1 MGAIIGPIGTPA
13 TVPKGPLTARTA
25 KVVAFGRAARQ
36 GWRAMTRFWHHF
48 WHYWATIWGAAGQ
61 VAAMADRTH
70 MGLMAAGIAFFGMFA
85 IFPALAALIAVFGL
99 VADPVVVEEQLA
111 YFDDVMPPG
120 ADALISD
127 QVHRL
132 VTTQTGTLGWAT
144 VLSLLVALWSARA
157 GVASL
162 IQGLNAIHEIPN
174 RGGLLHALVSILL
187 TLSLIAIGLT
197 GLFAVII
204 APILIALA
212 PVGAGTA
219 WLLEAVRWVVAL
231 SALLMALGILYR
243 FGPNGRVRHAWV
255 TPGAVLV
262 ITLWL
267 AASAM
272 FSAYL
277 ARFDSYNEIYGSIGA
292 VVALMMWLYISAF
305 LVLLG
310 AAFNEVITATE
321 NPDHGL

>member
-1 MGAIIGPIGTPA
+1 MAGLFHHLGRMWAAIWSAPVG
-13 TVPKGPLTARTA
+13 
-25 KVVAFGRAARQ
+25 F
-36 GWRAMTRFWHHF
+36 WRHF
-48 WHYWATIWGAAGQ
+48 WRYWATIWGALGQ
-61 VAAMADRTH
+61 VMAMSDRTH

-85 IFPALAALIAVFGL
+85 IFPALGALIAIFGL
-99 VADPVVVEEQLA
+99 IADPMVVEEQVNML
-111 YFDDVMPPG
+111 DELIPPG
-120 ADALISD
+120 ANDLIAD

-132 VTTQTGTLGWAT
+132 VTAQTGTLGWTT
-144 VLSLLVALWSARA
+144 VVSLMLALWSARA

-162 IQGLNAIHEIPN
+162 VQGLNAIHEIPN
-174 RGGLLHALVSILL
+174 RGGILHALVSILL

-212 PVGAGTA
+212 PVAYSTA
-219 WLLEAVRWVVAL
+219 WLLEAIRWVVAL
-231 SALLMALGILYR
+231 TALLMALGILYR
-243 FGPNGRVRHAWV
+243 FGPNGRNRMAWV

-262 ITLWL
+262 IIVWL
-267 AASAM
+267 ASSAA

-292 VVALMMWLYISAF
+292 VIALMMWLYISAY

-310 AAFNEVITATE
+310 AAFNEVIIGGQTL
-321 NPDHGL
+321 DHGM

>member
-1 MGAIIGPIGTPA
+1 MTWVLHQLG
-13 TVPKGPLTARTA
+13 RTW
-25 KVVAFGRAARQ
+25 AAVWSAPV
-36 GWRAMTRFWHHF
+36 GFWRHF
-48 WHYWATIWGAAGQ
+48 WRYWATIWGALGQ
-61 VAAMADRTH
+61 VMAMSDRTH

-85 IFPALAALIAVFGL
+85 IFPALGALIAIFGL
-99 VADPVVVEEQLA
+99 IADPMVVEEQVALLE
-111 YFDDVMPPG
+111 DLMPPG
-120 ADALISD
+120 ASDLIAD

-132 VTTQTGTLGWAT
+132 VTAQTGTLGWTT
-144 VLSLLVALWSARA
+144 VLSLLLALWSARA

-162 IQGLNAIHEIPN
+162 VQGLNAIHEIPN
-174 RGGLLHALVSILL
+174 RGGILHAIVSILL

-212 PVGAGTA
+212 PVAYSTA
-219 WLLEAVRWVVAL
+219 WILEGVRWIVAL
-231 SALLMALGILYR
+231 TALLMALGILYR
-243 FGPNGRVRHAWV
+243 FGPNGRSRMAWV

-262 ITLWL
+262 IIFWL
-267 AASAM
+267 GSSAG

-292 VVALMMWLYISAF
+292 VIALMMWLYISAY

-310 AAFNEVITATE
+310 AAFNEVIIGE
-321 NPDHGL
+321 QVDDHGM

>member
-1 MGAIIGPIGTPA
+1 MA
-13 TVPKGPLTARTA
+13 
-25 KVVAFGRAARQ
+25 
-36 GWRAMTRFWHHF
+36 RFWHHF
-48 WHYWATIWGAAGQ
+48 LRYWATIWGAVGQ

-70 MGLMAAGIAFFGMFA
+70 MGLMAAGVAFFGMFA
-85 IFPALAALIAVFGL
+85 IFPALGALIAIFGL
-99 VADPVVVEEQLA
+99 VADPVVVEEQLS

-120 ADALISD
+120 ADELITD

-132 VTTQTGTLGWAT
+132 VSAQGGTLGWAT
-144 VLSLLVALWSARA
+144 IVSLLLALWSARA

-162 IQGLNAIHEIPN
+162 VQGLNAIHEIPN
-174 RGGLLHALVSILL
+174 RGGLLHALVSILI
-187 TLSLIAIGLT
+187 TLSLIAIGIT

-212 PVGAGTA
+212 PIGQSTA
-219 WLLEAVRWVVAL
+219 WLLEAVRWLVAL
-231 SALLMALGILYR
+231 AALLLALGILYR
-243 FGPNGRVRHAWV
+243 FGPNGRIRLAWV

-262 ITLWL
+262 IILWL
-267 AASAM
+267 AASAL

-310 AAFNEVITATE
+310 AAFNEVIIGGA
-321 NPDHGL
+321 NLDHGI

>member
-1 MGAIIGPIGTPA
+1 MA
-13 TVPKGPLTARTA
+13 
-25 KVVAFGRAARQ
+25 
-36 GWRAMTRFWHHF
+36 WFWHHF
-48 WHYWATIWGAAGQ
+48 WRYWATIWGAIGQ

-85 IFPALAALIAVFGL
+85 IFPALGALIAIFGL
-99 VADPVVVEEQLA
+99 VADPVVVEEQVA
-111 YFDDVMPPG
+111 VFEDVMPPG
-120 ADALISD
+120 AAELITD

-132 VTTQTGTLGWAT
+132 VTAQSGTLGWAT
-144 VLSLLVALWSARA
+144 VLSLLLALWSARA

-162 IQGLNAIHEIPN
+162 VQGLNAIHEIPN
-174 RGGLLHALVSILL
+174 RGGLLHALVSILI

-212 PVGAGTA
+212 PIANATS
-219 WLLEAVRWVVAL
+219 WLLEAIRWLVAL
-231 SALLMALGILYR
+231 ASLLMALGILYR
-243 FGPNGRVRHAWV
+243 FGPNGRVRLAWV

-262 ITLWL
+262 IILWL
-267 AASAM
+267 AASAL

-277 ARFDSYNEIYGSIGA
+277 SRFDSYNEIYGSIGA

-310 AAFNEVITATE
+310 AAFNEVIIGGGTQ
-321 NPDHGL
+321 DHGM

>member
-1 MGAIIGPIGTPA
+1 
-13 TVPKGPLTARTA
+13 
-25 KVVAFGRAARQ
+25 
-36 GWRAMTRFWHHF
+36 
-48 WHYWATIWGAAGQ
+48 
-61 VAAMADRTH
+61 
-70 MGLMAAGIAFFGMFA
+70 MGLMAAGVAFFGMFA
-85 IFPALAALIAVFGL
+85 IFPALGALIAVFGL
-99 VADPVVVEEQLA
+99 VANPAVVEEQLS

-120 ADALISD
+120 ADELITD

-132 VTTQTGTLGWAT
+132 VTAQTGTLGWAT
-144 VLSLLVALWSARA
+144 IVSLLLALWSARA

-162 IQGLNAIHEIPN
+162 VQGLNAIHEIPN
-174 RGGLLHALVSILL
+174 RGGLLHALVSILI

-212 PVGAGTA
+212 PIGQSTA
-219 WLLEAVRWVVAL
+219 WLLEATRWLVAL
-231 SALLMALGILYR
+231 AALLLALGILYR
-243 FGPNGRVRHAWV
+243 FGPNGRIRLAWI

-262 ITLWL
+262 IILWL
-267 AASAM
+267 AASAL

-277 ARFDSYNEIYGSIGA
+277 TRFDSYNEIYGSIGA

-310 AAFNEVITATE
+310 AAFNEVIIGGTTE
-321 NPDHGL
+321 DHGM